1 MALQK
6 MLEALGRFGKTERE
20 KKLVEA
26 VKAAMHYVCDQSRGE
41 LGPHCQSGDTRCPYC
56 RWAAEAVVEALEPTP
71 GVPPRAA

>member
-26 VKAAMHYVCDQSRGE
+26 VKAAMGYVCDQRRK
-41 LGPHCQSGDTRCPYC
+41 LGPRCQSGDTRCPYC
-56 RWAAEAVVEALEPTP
+56 RWAAAAVIEALEPTP